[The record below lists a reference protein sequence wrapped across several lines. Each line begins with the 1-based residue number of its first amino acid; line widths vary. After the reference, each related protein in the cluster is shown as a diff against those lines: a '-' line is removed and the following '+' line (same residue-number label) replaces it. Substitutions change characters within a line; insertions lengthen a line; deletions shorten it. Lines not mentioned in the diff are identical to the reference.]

1 MKPSPR
7 LSPRQLLVPTLLALV
22 LGACQKG
29 PETTP
34 TGNATASEGP
44 ESAVAVAAA
53 ATPPPELGEFM
64 VVSVLLGTSLDA
76 DGIVVGDRDNFAVD
90 DRIQA
95 SVLSTG
101 AHPGLSLSA
110 RWLAPDGSAIA
121 ETAQELAP
129 AGPTA
134 STFSLA
140 NPAGWPAGEYQ
151 LTIAANGYP
160 LQTRRFQV
168 TAP

>member
-1 MKPSPR
+1 MKPRLFPR
-7 LSPRQLLVPTLLALV
+7 HLLVPALFALA

-29 PETTP
+29 PGTTP
-34 TGNATASEGP
+34 AGSDVASASPETAAP
-44 ESAVAVAAA
+44 AVAGVA
-53 ATPPPELGEFM
+53 TPPELGEFKL
-64 VVSVLLGTSLDA
+64 VSVLLGTTLDA
-76 DGIVVGDRDNFAVD
+76 DGIVLGDRETFAAD
-90 DRIQA
+90 DKIQA
-95 SVLSTG
+95 TVLSTG

-140 NPAGWPAGEYQ
+140 NPDGWPAGEYQ

-168 TAP
+168 GAP

>member
-1 MKPSPR
+1 MNPHPRR
-7 LSPRQLLVPTLLALV
+7 LSPLLIPALLALA
-22 LGACQKG
+22 LGACQKA
-29 PETTP
+29 PDTTP
-34 TGNATASEGP
+34 AGGEITGDGP
-44 ESAVAVAAA
+44 ESAAVADA
-53 ATPPPELGEFM
+53 ATPPPELGEFKL
-64 VVSVLLGTSLDA
+64 VSVLLGTSLDA
-76 DGIVVGDRDNFAVD
+76 DGIVVGDRQRFVAD
-90 DRIQA
+90 DKIQA
-95 SVLSTG
+95 TVLSTG

-110 RWLAPDGSAIA
+110 RWLAPDGSTIA

-160 LQTRRFQV
+160 LQTRRFRV
-168 TAP
+168 ETP